1 MIQQLFVQVRVT
13 ATQMFLLFFAL
24 QLLEIL
30 LSSCLTNVSLKIQH
44 DWLDFVTCEEVHQ
57 RARGGELQL

>member
-13 ATQMFLLFFAL
+13 ETQMFLLFFSL
-24 QLLEIL
+24 KLLEIL
-30 LSSCLTNVSLKIQH
+30 LGSCLTNVSLKIQH

-57 RARGGELQL
+57 